1 MYDKR
6 YVFLHLNKRKG
17 EIMSAVEMRTF
28 ESQLEGLSYAE
39 QLYVMEY
46 LLKLMRLRQQN
57 ETANDKRASAKAVL
71 GKIQDMFAE
80 DKGWTSE
87 DKMLEDLAGFRRERV
102 AVCAY

>member
-1 MYDKR
+1 
-6 YVFLHLNKRKG
+6 
-17 EIMSAVEMRTF
+17 MSAVEMKTF
-28 ESQLEGLSYAE
+28 ESQLAGLSYAE

-46 LLKLMRLRQQN
+46 LLKLMRLRQQY
-57 ETANDKRASAKAVL
+57 ETANDKSASAKAIF

-102 AVCAY
+102 VLCAY

>member
-1 MYDKR
+1 
-6 YVFLHLNKRKG
+6 
-17 EIMSAVEMRTF
+17 MSAVEMKTF
-28 ESQLEGLSYAE
+28 ENQLEGLSFAE

-57 ETANDKRASAKAVL
+57 ETANDKNASAKDVL
-71 GKIQDMFAE
+71 ENIQGMFAE

-102 AVCAY
+102 ASCVY